1 MTAENNQEN
10 LEASVIEKDQQRQ
23 AKKVFNES
31 ADAWQKQSQ
40 HSESYSLIEHRN
52 SIVMNELLRYS
63 TSARLLDVGCGT
75 GQLVIEACGNNHV
88 ATGVDYAKEMIEHCL
103 QNAASA
109 GVNADFQLGSI
120 FDLSFSENQ
129 FEVISAL
136 GFIEYLSQ
144 SELEEFFKLVGQLLT
159 DSGRLVIGTR
169 NRLFNV
175 ATLNQF
181 TQIEIDLD
189 TFDSLVQQALVFQD
203 VSLQYQGFEFL
214 AKFAEIQRQPKMH
227 PETGGIRVDTRYQYS
242 PGELYHRLD
251 YAGYDIDQIYP
262 VHYHSFPPGFKSDH
276 PDEHARVAAY
286 AQYHGAHDRRL
297 IPWCSTLV
305 ISAHRKANA

>member
-1 MTAENNQEN
+1 MTAEKNQES
-10 LEASVIEKDQQRQ
+10 LEVSVIEKDQQRQ
-23 AKKVFNES
+23 AKKVFNEG

-40 HSESYSLIEHRN
+40 YSESYSLIEHRN
-52 SIVMNELLRYS
+52 SIVMSELLEYPKC
-63 TSARLLDVGCGT
+63 ARLLDVGCGS
-75 GQLVIEACGNNHV
+75 GQLVIEACGNSYA
-88 ATGVDYAKEMIEHCL
+88 ATGIDYAREMIQHCL
-103 QNAASA
+103 ENATSA
-109 GVNADFQLGSI
+109 GVDADFQLGSI
-120 FDLSFSENQ
+120 FDLSFAGSQ

-159 DSGRLVIGTR
+159 DSGRLLIGTR

-175 ATLNQF
+175 TTLNQF
-181 TQIEIDLD
+181 TQIEIELD

-203 VSLQYQGFEFL
+203 ANLLNQGFEFL
-214 AKFAEIQRQPKMH
+214 ARFAEIQRQPETH

-251 YAGYDIDQIYP
+251 CAGYDIDQIYP
-262 VHYHSFPPGFKSDH
+262 VHYHPFPPGFKSDH
-276 PDEHARVAAY
+276 PDEHARVATY
-286 AQYHGAHDRRL
+286 AQHHGARDKRL

-305 ISAHRKANA
+305 ISARRKTNA